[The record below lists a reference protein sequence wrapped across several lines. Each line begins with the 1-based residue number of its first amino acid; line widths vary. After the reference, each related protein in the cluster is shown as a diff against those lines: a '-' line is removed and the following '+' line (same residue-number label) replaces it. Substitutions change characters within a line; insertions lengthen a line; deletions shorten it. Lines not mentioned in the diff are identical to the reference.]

1 MNSEELEELGAQIA
15 ASAAAAAKAT
25 QPLLAARQKLLAHME
40 TMLQDQRSIA
50 EALAPSLHAMEQA
63 QEHFAQVLRPVIVH
77 FDEMQARL
85 APVFDQLA
93 KAFHD
98 LPPKQ
103 QRALEL
109 LASDGWYL
117 DPNLGFNELFN
128 IAHLFE
134 EGHTDKARV
143 LLCQHFDSRAQ
154 SIEAELVGRFPDRAN
169 LVKAVMR
176 AHRGGE
182 YALSIPVFL
191 AQADGICGELMG
203 VQLYARRD
211 GKPLIAARL
220 ELDNCTPFLASLLYP
235 LATPMPISAGVS
247 ERALLGDL
255 LNRHAVLHGEAVNYD
270 THANSCRALSLL
282 AYVSWILGTI
292 GEQGAG

>member
-1 MNSEELEELGAQIA
+1 MNSQELEKLRAQIA
-15 ASAAAAAKAT
+15 ASAAAVAKAA
-25 QPLLAARQKLLAHME
+25 QPFLAAHHKLLAHME
-40 TMLQDQRSIA
+40 PTLQSQRSVA
-50 EALAPSLHAMEQA
+50 EALTPSLHVIEQA
-63 QEHFAQVLRPVIVH
+63 QEHFTQVLRPVIVR
-77 FDEMQARL
+77 FNEMQARL
-85 APVFDQLA
+85 APVFEQLA

-98 LPPKQ
+98 LPPRQ

-117 DPNLGFNELFN
+117 DPNLGFNELFD
-128 IAHLFE
+128 IAYLFA

-143 LLCQHFDSRAQ
+143 LLCDHFDSRAQ
-154 SIEAELVGRFPDRAN
+154 SIEAELVGRFSDRAN
-169 LVKAVMR
+169 LIKAAMR

-191 AQADGICGELMG
+191 AQADGICGQLIG

-211 GKPLIAARL
+211 GKPLIGARL
-220 ELDNCTPFLASLLYP
+220 KLEDRAPFVASLLYP

-247 ERALLGDL
+247 ERASLGDL
-255 LNRHAVLHGEAVNYD
+255 LNRHAVLHGEAVDYD

-282 AYVSWILGTI
+282 AYVSWILGEI
-292 GEQGAG
+292 DEQGAV

>member
-1 MNSEELEELGAQIA
+1 MNSEELEKLRAQIA
-15 ASAAAAAKAT
+15 ASATAAAKAT
-25 QPLLAARQKLLAHME
+25 QPLLAAAQELLADME
-40 TMLQDQRSIA
+40 PMLQAQRSIA
-50 EALAPSLHAMEQA
+50 EALAPSLHAIEQA
-63 QEHFAQVLRPVIVH
+63 QKHFAQVLRPVIVH

-98 LPPKQ
+98 LPPRQ
-103 QRALEL
+103 QRALEC

-117 DPNLGFNELFN
+117 DPNLGFDGLFN
-128 IAHLFE
+128 IAHLLA

-143 LLCQHFDSRAQ
+143 LLCEHFDSRAQ
-154 SIEAELVGRFPDRAN
+154 SIEAELIGRFPDRAN
-169 LVKAVMR
+169 LVKAAMR
-176 AHRGGE
+176 AHQGGE

-191 AQADGICGELMG
+191 AQADGICGQLIG

-220 ELDNCTPFLASLLYP
+220 KLEDRTPFLAFLLSP

-247 ERALLGDL
+247 ERASLGDL

-282 AYVSWILGTI
+282 AYVSWILGKI
-292 GEQGAG
+292 DEQEAV